1 MSEHTIFFQGEV
13 MLLDWS
19 ETGKG
24 GRKIV
29 LQLDNE
35 APQHPFNGVRTR
47 QGKTL
52 GQRYMAVFVPIGD
65 DETAQEKT
73 PSQMAFLLCQDKLFW
88 HFLNERAFTVID
100 SEESA
105 KAFICEGCGI
115 KSRSELDTN
124 PAARSAWLIQF
135 YNPFV
140 AYRQKATNPL

>member
-1 MSEHTIFFQGEV
+1 MSEKIFFQGEV

-35 APQHPFNGVRTR
+35 APQHPFTGSRTK

-65 DETAQEKT
+65 DEQPVEKT
-73 PSQMAFLLCQDKLFW
+73 PSQMAFLLCQDPNFW
-88 HFLNERAFTVID
+88 EFLDERSFAKID
-100 SEESA
+100 SEDA
-105 KAFICEGCGI
+105 ARAHICEGCGI
-115 KSRSELDTN
+115 KSRGELDTN
-124 PAARSAWLIQF
+124 AGARSAWLVQF
-135 YNPFV
+135 YNPFLAHRKELEKV
-140 AYRQKATNPL
+140 L